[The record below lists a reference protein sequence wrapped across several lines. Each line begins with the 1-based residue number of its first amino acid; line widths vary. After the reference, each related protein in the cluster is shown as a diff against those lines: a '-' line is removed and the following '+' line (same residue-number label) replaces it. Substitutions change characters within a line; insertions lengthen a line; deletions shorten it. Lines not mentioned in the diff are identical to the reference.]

1 MILPRE
7 FYQKDTI
14 EVAKCLLGKIMVHQS
29 AEGTTAGRI
38 VEVEAYR
45 GPEDLAAHSSGGR
58 RTARNEA
65 MYGEKGH
72 AYVYFIYGLYF
83 CFNVTAGC
91 VEGKPE
97 AVLFRALEPVEGQE
111 LMFKRRKVVA
121 DKVPNLANGPS
132 RLCMAMGI
140 TKTQNKSDMT
150 ATPLY
155 ILDAPSVPAEE
166 IVAATRIGV
175 DYGKEYKDKPW
186 RFYIKENRFVSKV

>member
-1 MILPRE
+1 MILQRN

-14 EVAKCLLGKIMVHQS
+14 EVAKNLLGKILVHET

-58 RTARNEA
+58 RTPRNEC

-72 AYVYFIYGLYF
+72 AYVYFIYGLYY
-83 CFNVTAGC
+83 CVNVTAGN

-97 AVLFRALEPVEGQE
+97 AVLFRALEPLEGVE
-111 LMFKRRKVVA
+111 LMAKRRKTA
-121 DKVPNLANGPS
+121 ANLANGPS

-140 TKTQNKSDMT
+140 SKAQNMIDMT
-150 ATPLY
+150 AQPLY
-155 ILDAPSVPAEE
+155 ILDAPCVPAEE

-175 DYGKEYKDKPW
+175 DYGKEYKDMPW
-186 RFYIKENRFVSKV
+186 RFYIKGNKFVSIK